1 MRYQD
6 FAPERQQNC
15 QTVRHTG
22 KGTRIHRY
30 TSITVEKAGRCLGC
44 WLYLKLEHTSF
55 LRWQEDPICQFWVTV
70 WWLQN
75 HDDAK
80 KTSLDHLAWLGL
92 HLSTSKK
99 FQLPI
104 FGSFSRAWERGW
116 GHLGGLGDSLY
127 HLAGFTAKLYGSQKL
142 FWNCRGSV
150 GSNSLAG
157 DATSDLKISLMERSE
172 HKVKQLQKCWN
183 SNSRS

>member
-1 MRYQD
+1 MLTLS
-6 FAPERQQNC
+6 E
-15 QTVRHTG
+15 TVTHNLLAVSTLL
-22 KGTRIHRY
+22 TRRSHLPIWVMV
-30 TSITVEKAGRCLGC
+30 S
-44 WLYLKLEHTSF
+44 WLH
-55 LRWQEDPICQFWVTV
+55 
-70 WWLQN
+70 N

-92 HLSTSKK
+92 HLSSLKK

-150 GSNSLAG
+150 RSNSLAG

-172 HKVKQLQKCWN
+172 HRVKQLQKCWN
-183 SNSRS
+183 SNSRSQRIPGDLNFAFSGSLLLLLSQQVVANRSQI

>member
-1 MRYQD
+1 MM
-6 FAPERQQNC
+6 
-15 QTVRHTG
+15 
-22 KGTRIHRY
+22 
-30 TSITVEKAGRCLGC
+30 L
-44 WLYLKLEHTSF
+44 
-55 LRWQEDPICQFWVTV
+55 
-70 WWLQN
+70 
-75 HDDAK
+75 

-92 HLSTSKK
+92 HLSIPKK

-172 HKVKQLQKCWN
+172 HRVKQLQKCWN
-183 SNSRS
+183 SNSRSQRIPGDLNFAFFSAASAFCALSQTYSNFRKRQDKTTQDLINRYV

>member
-1 MRYQD
+1 M
-6 FAPERQQNC
+6 
-15 QTVRHTG
+15 
-22 KGTRIHRY
+22 
-30 TSITVEKAGRCLGC
+30 
-44 WLYLKLEHTSF
+44 
-55 LRWQEDPICQFWVTV
+55 V

-92 HLSTSKK
+92 HLSIPKK

-172 HKVKQLQKCWN
+172 HRVKQLQKCWN
-183 SNSRS
+183 SNSRSQRIPGDLNFAPSLLLLLSQEEVANRSQI

>member
-1 MRYQD
+1 MM
-6 FAPERQQNC
+6 
-15 QTVRHTG
+15 
-22 KGTRIHRY
+22 
-30 TSITVEKAGRCLGC
+30 
-44 WLYLKLEHTSF
+44 LKTF
-55 LRWQEDPICQFWVTV
+55 
-70 WWLQN
+70 
-75 HDDAK
+75 
-80 KTSLDHLAWLGL
+80 LDHLAWLGL
-92 HLSTSKK
+92 HLSIPKK

-150 GSNSLAG
+150 RSNSLAG

-172 HKVKQLQKCWN
+172 HRVKQLQKCWN
-183 SNSRS
+183 SNSRSQRIPGDLNFASSVLPLLSQEEVANRSQIYWGQIFIVNIPFTWSWKFQTFVGSLSSEHDNSFLYIFAINESF